1 MSEYEDTIREF
12 EQLRRTMLEDL
23 EYFNKLLIEDPLNEC
38 LIRASIR
45 TLFSF
50 IETICYIW
58 KNIAYLKDKRDI
70 VLGRRGD
77 SNLSDGEISIIL
89 EEAYY
94 LGENGEIQIRQIHV
108 EPKKNLQFALK
119 VFAKTHGFKY
129 EHIFNKI
136 GWDAYCEGLKIR
148 NRLTHPKSDA
158 DLFITEEEHELSHQ
172 VFEWFFG
179 IVINLGTDKLVI
191 N

>member
-23 EYFNKLLIEDPLNEC
+23 EYLNKLLIEDPLNEC
-38 LIRASIR
+38 LIRVSIR

-50 IETICYIW
+50 IETTCYIW
-58 KNIAYLKDKRDI
+58 KTIAYLKDKRDI
-70 VLGRRGD
+70 ALGRRGD
-77 SNLSDGEISIIL
+77 SSLSDGEISIIL
-89 EEAYY
+89 EQAYY
-94 LGENGEIQIRQIHV
+94 VEENGEIKVRQIHV

-119 VFAKTHGFKY
+119 VFAKTHGFEY
-129 EHIFNKI
+129 EHIFNKN
-136 GWDAYCEGLKIR
+136 GWNAYCEGLKIR

-158 DLFITEEEHELSHQ
+158 DLFITEEEHEISHE

-179 IVINLGTDKLVI
+179 IVINLGTDKFAI